1 MRKNVTQ
8 ITYDHGTPS
17 YIPDQEILPLG
28 RRRHAMTWTSDGV
41 GVLFYTILGTL
52 LVMSWIYVPA

>member
-1 MRKNVTQ
+1 MRRNVTQ
-8 ITYDHGTPS
+8 ITYDRRAPFIYPGSRDT
-17 YIPDQEILPLG
+17 PLG

-52 LVMSWIYVPA
+52 LVMSWIYIPA